1 MEHEVALRFGWTH
14 VGPIVGTGTGLG
26 WPAMPAGAGG
36 YCFTL
41 RLVTERVC
49 TWVRPISSFPC
60 YAQSDMLSA
69 MGNMKAASLL
79 REARTAAGLSQ
90 MELAQKAG
98 VTQSVISVY
107 EAGRRQPS
115 VPTLTA
121 LIAATGYE
129 LDLSI
134 GRPRRGVQRLTGPVG
149 RGLRRRRSE
158 VLELADRHGVQ
169 VLGVFGSVAR
179 GEDRPDSDID
189 LLVELPAGMGLF
201 AVARV
206 QNELEEL
213 LSAPVD
219 LIPESGLK
227 AGVRQAVE
235 ADLVRL

>member
-1 MEHEVALRFGWTH
+1 MTAEVHDYHDVSKGVLASSLAKRVRQRCPTR
-14 VGPIVGTGTGLG
+14 
-26 WPAMPAGAGG
+26 
-36 YCFTL
+36 TL
-41 RLVTERVC
+41 RH
-49 TWVRPISSFPC
+49 
-60 YAQSDMLSA
+60 YARSGLLSDMGS
-69 MGNMKAASLL
+69 MKAASLL

-90 MELAQKAG
+90 AELAQKAG

-134 GRPRRGVQRLTGPVG
+134 GKPRRGVQRLTGPVG
-149 RGLRRRRSE
+149 RRLRRRRAE
-158 VLELADRHGVQ
+158 VLELAGRHGMQ

-179 GEDRPDSDID
+179 GDDRPDSDID

-213 LSAPVD
+213 LGSPVD

-227 AGVRQAVE
+227 AGVRPAVE
-235 ADLVRL
+235 ADLVPL

>member
-1 MEHEVALRFGWTH
+1 MV
-14 VGPIVGTGTGLG
+14 
-26 WPAMPAGAGG
+26 
-36 YCFTL
+36 
-41 RLVTERVC
+41 
-49 TWVRPISSFPC
+49 S
-60 YAQSDMLSA
+60 
-69 MGNMKAASLL
+69 MKAAGLL

-90 MELAQKAG
+90 AELADKAG

-115 VPTLTA
+115 VPTLAA
-121 LIAATGYE
+121 LVAATGFE

-134 GRPRRGVQRLTGPVG
+134 GKPRRGPQRLTGPVG
-149 RGLRRRRSE
+149 RRLRRRRAE
-158 VLELADRHGVQ
+158 VLEVAGRHGVH

-179 GEDRPDSDID
+179 GEDRPDSDVD

-201 AVARV
+201 AIAKV

-213 LSAPVD
+213 LGCQVD

-227 AGVRQAVE
+227 SGVRPAVE

>member
-1 MEHEVALRFGWTH
+1 MLFGM
-14 VGPIVGTGTGLG
+14 GT
-26 WPAMPAGAGG
+26 
-36 YCFTL
+36 
-41 RLVTERVC
+41 
-49 TWVRPISSFPC
+49 
-60 YAQSDMLSA
+60 
-69 MGNMKAASLL
+69 MKAASLL

-90 MELAQKAG
+90 SELAQKAG

-107 EAGRRQPS
+107 ESGLRQPS

-134 GRPRRGVQRLTGPVG
+134 GKPRRGVQLLTGPVG
-149 RGLRRRRSE
+149 RRLRRRRSE
-158 VLELADRHGVQ
+158 VLEVAGRHGVR

-189 LLVELPAGMGLF
+189 LLVELPDGMGLF

-213 LSAPVD
+213 LGAPVD
-219 LIPESGLK
+219 LIPETGLK
-227 AGVRQAVE
+227 AGVRPSVE